1 MRGISFRKPGFA
13 YSLVLRIGLL
23 TLLALAAF
31 AVGIIKLIGQ
41 PTVERLAEAQMR
53 LATEQLESRYERLLH
68 SVEITLRTSHGWG
81 RAGSVDH
88 TDLLRFNEF
97 FFPVLANHDEI
108 NSIILAH
115 ESGREFF
122 LLLTPEG
129 GWINRIS
136 NPAEWGRLSFWITWN
151 AQRQIERVEV
161 RESDYDPRQRPWFK
175 GAMAL
180 DSDTGVHWTQP
191 YIFFTTQEPGLT
203 AGMRWQDAGGER
215 FVIAHD
221 VRLGDIAEF
230 TTSLVLGSA
239 GQAALLLGDGRLIA
253 PPRDER
259 FTDSESINQTLL
271 KTPEETGFAE
281 LAQAYRL
288 WQQES
293 PPAGSIRALER
304 PEGRWLGLFTRLDE
318 KRTGVW
324 LGVVAPQRDFVPITG
339 SDLSVLGLILLGA
352 LGLGI
357 AVAIRIAGRFGEP
370 LGELTAESERIGRQ
384 ELDQPVTTTAP
395 WQEVVQLADALENMR
410 QQLQSGRQALQSINA
425 DLEMTVALRTSA
437 LRQSQEHLQQREA
450 FFRAI
455 FDNAAVGIVS
465 LDPELRATESNRA
478 FADFVARTQDSLREL
493 HDLSLTPAESERL
506 QNALQAI
513 LAGQEN
519 GLRSEFEFIDAH
531 GAARWGDVQVA
542 AVRDEAGAVSSL
554 LVSVLDISDRHEMQV
569 ELIRQFAFQRALL
582 DTIPNPIFYKGE
594 HSRFLGCNRAYEE
607 FFGIDRGQFIGK
619 RVLDLD
625 YLPADE
631 RAAFQAEDEKLIADC
646 GQISRVVSMQRADGE
661 IRDTLYA
668 VSGFRSPDGAPGGL
682 IGVIVDITAQKEA
695 EREAEKARAAAESA
709 AAAKADFLA
718 NMSHEIRTPM
728 NAIIG
733 MTHLA
738 LQTELNPRQKNY
750 LNKVDAAAKGLLGII
765 NDILDLSKIEAGMM
779 RFERTVF
786 SIDAALQHLGDLCAI
801 KARERG
807 IELLFDLSA
816 DVPDRLIGDPLRLGQ
831 VLLNLVGNAVKF
843 TEQGEVTVTVTL
855 AEKRDHDVL
864 LRFAVR
870 DTGIGMSEEQ
880 QARLF
885 SAFSQADSSTTRKYG
900 GTGLGLSIC
909 KRIVDLLGGQISVTS
924 TPGEG
929 SCFTFELPFEPAGSE
944 ADEPR
949 RLGIPSD
956 LRTLVIDDSPGAR
969 EVFVH
974 MFAALGIECRVAASG
989 AEALVEMAAARQAG
1003 RPYQLL
1009 LLDWKMPGM
1018 DGVEL
1023 VASIRQDAPGDDA
1036 PAVIMTTAHDHDELR
1051 DALHPH
1057 KVSAILG
1064 KPATPSCL
1072 FDSIMLALHR
1082 APGVPEAP
1090 RDAQDNSRLAGHRV
1104 LLVEDNEVNRELAE
1118 EMLAGFGLRVATAA
1132 NGALA
1137 VDAVRTGRFDLVL
1150 MDCQMPVM
1158 DGYEA
1163 TRRIREELGRN
1174 ELPIIAMTANA
1185 LAADRERCL
1194 ACGMNDHI
1202 AKPIDIANLRSTL
1215 DHWLGQLP
1223 PVAETETG
1231 VPTPFA
1237 DDEHIDSATAIARL
1251 GGNQALHTRLLGRF
1265 VEDQG
1270 NFIGRLQ
1277 AARARGAVDEMILL
1291 AHTMRGLAGNIGA
1304 DKLGRLAGE
1313 LEHGL
1318 RQQPA
1323 DDERMAQLCQALS
1336 VALDGV
1342 LATIARHTGTPIP
1355 KPAAGAELDPAELA
1369 RLRELLRDDDA
1380 SAVQVFDDLADALR
1394 NRLDP
1399 QAIDDLTRAIGSYD
1413 FEAAITLLDTLV
1425 ATLPPRAQ
1433 QT

>member
-1 MRGISFRKPGFA
+1 LRGISFRKPGFA

-23 TLLALAAF
+23 TLVALAAF

-41 PTVERLAEAQMR
+41 PTVERLAESQMR

-81 RAGSVDH
+81 SAGSIDH
-88 TDLLRFNEF
+88 SDLLRFNEY
-97 FFPVLANHDEI
+97 FFPILANHDEI

-122 LLLTPEG
+122 LLLGPDG

-136 NPAEWGRLSFWITWN
+136 NPADWGRLSFWITWN
-151 AQRQIERVEV
+151 AQRQIERIEV
-161 RESDYDPRQRPWFK
+161 RESDYDARQRPWFK
-175 GAMAL
+175 GTMAL

-203 AGMRWQDAGGER
+203 AGMRWQDANGGR
-215 FVIAHD
+215 YVIAHD
-221 VRLGDIAEF
+221 VRLGEIAEF
-230 TTSLVLGSA
+230 TTSMTLGSA
-239 GQAALLLGDGRLIA
+239 GQAALLLPDGRLIA
-253 PPRDER
+253 PPRDPR
-259 FTDSESINQTLL
+259 FTDSASINQTLL
-271 KTPEETGFAE
+271 KMPAEIGLDE
-281 LAQAYRL
+281 LAQAYSL

-293 PPAGSIRALER
+293 SPANSMHAFER
-304 PEGRWLGLFTRLDE
+304 PDGRWLGLFTRLDE
-318 KRTGVW
+318 ERTGVW
-324 LGVVAPQRDFVPITG
+324 LGVIAPERDFVPVTG
-339 SDLSVLGLILLGA
+339 IDLFVLGFILLA
-352 LGLGI
+352 VLGLGI
-357 AVAIRIAGRFGEP
+357 IVAIRIAGRFGEP
-370 LGELTAESERIGRQ
+370 LRELTAESERIGRQ
-384 ELDQPVTTTAP
+384 ELDQPVMTTAP

-410 QQLQSGRQALQSINA
+410 EQLQSGRQALQGINA
-425 DLEMTVALRTSA
+425 DLELTVAMRTTA

-455 FDNAAVGIVS
+455 FDNAAVGIIS
-465 LDPELRATESNRA
+465 LDPELRATEINRA
-478 FADFVARTQDSLREL
+478 FADFIARTQDSLREL
-493 HDLSLTPAESERL
+493 HDLCLTPAETERL
-506 QNALQAI
+506 QRALQAI
-513 LAGQEN
+513 QAGEEN

-531 GAARWGDVQVA
+531 GAPRWGDVQVA
-542 AVRDEAGAVSSL
+542 AVRDEAGKISSL

-594 HSRFLGCNRAYEE
+594 HSRFLGCNRAYED
-607 FFGIDRGQFIGK
+607 FFGVDRGQFIGK

-625 YLPADE
+625 YLPANA
-631 RAAFQAEDEKLIADC
+631 RSAFQAEDEKLIAEC
-646 GQISRVVSMQRADGE
+646 GRASRVVSMQRADGE
-661 IRDTLYA
+661 VRDTLYA

-695 EREAEKARAAAESA
+695 EREADKARAAAESA
-709 AAAKADFLA
+709 AAAKSDFLA

-786 SIDAALQHLGDLCAI
+786 SIDAALQHLGDLSTI

-807 IELLFDLSA
+807 LELLFDLSA

-831 VLLNLVGNAVKF
+831 VLLNLVGNAIKF
-843 TEQGEVTVTVTL
+843 TEQGEVTVTVDL
-855 AEKRDHDVL
+855 AEQREKDVV
-864 LRFAVR
+864 LRFEVR
-870 DTGIGMSEEQ
+870 DTGIGMSAEQ
-880 QARLF
+880 QAGLF
-885 SAFSQADSSTTRKYG
+885 SAFTQADSSTTRKYG

-909 KRIVDLLGGQISVTS
+909 KRIVDLLGGRITVSS
-924 TPGEG
+924 APGEG
-929 SCFTFELPFEPAGSE
+929 SRFTFELPFEPAGSE
-944 ADEPR
+944 PDEPR
-949 RLGIPSD
+949 RLGIPTD
-956 LRTLVIDDSPGAR
+956 LHTLVIDDSPGAR
-969 EVFVH
+969 EVFAH
-974 MFAALGIECRVAASG
+974 MFAALGIDCRVAASG
-989 AEALVEMAAARQAG
+989 PEAMVELATARQAG

-1023 VASIRQDAPGDDA
+1023 LASIRQDASPGDT

-1057 KVSAILG
+1057 KVGAILG

-1082 APGVPEAP
+1082 APGVPETSREP
-1090 RDAQDNSRLAGHRV
+1090 LDNSKLAGRRV

-1118 EMLAGFGLRVATAA
+1118 EMLAGFGLRVATAV

-1137 VDAVRTGRFDLVL
+1137 VESVREGNFDLVL

-1163 TRRIREELGRN
+1163 TRRIREDLGRR

-1215 DHWLGQLP
+1215 SQWLEELPVDTTIVEAPSTP
-1223 PVAETETG
+1223 PVG
-1231 VPTPFA
+1231 
-1237 DDEHIDSATAIARL
+1237 DEHIDSATAIARL
-1251 GGNQALHTRLLGRF
+1251 GGNQALHARLLGRF
-1265 VEDQG
+1265 AEDQE
-1270 NFIGRLQ
+1270 NFPARLEDAQ
-1277 AARARGAVDEMILL
+1277 ARGAIDEMILL
-1291 AHTMRGLAGNIGA
+1291 AHTLRGLAGNIGA
-1304 DKLGRLAGE
+1304 DKLGKLAGE
-1313 LEHGL
+1313 LEHCL
-1318 RQQPA
+1318 KKQPA
-1323 DDERMAQLCQALS
+1323 EAERIDQLRQALS
-1336 VALDGV
+1336 ESLDGV
-1342 LATIARHTGTPIP
+1342 LASIARNCPRHTP
-1355 KPAAGAELDPAELA
+1355 PAAKDTTLDPNALA
-1369 RLRELLRDDDA
+1369 RLQILLNDDDA
-1380 SAVQVFDDLADALR
+1380 SAVQEFDALATALR
-1394 NRLDP
+1394 GKLDP
-1399 QAIDDLTRAIGSYD
+1399 EQVDQLARAITGYD
-1413 FEAAITLLDTLV
+1413 FEAAATLLDQLV
-1425 ATLPPRAQ
+1425 ATLNIRAQ
-1433 QT
+1433 QP